1 MRSYTHALMLTELT
15 AITERARHVMLD
27 REQLGRVAGVM
38 RSRTHVGDIPVRQ
51 DSPHLE
57 PPELLQFYLV
67 AGAHNFLIWQRDEA
81 GAVQPWSVYV
91 NGEQRV
97 GAPAILA
104 CHIRA
109 LREGR
114 NILDPDY
121 LSAMTLTDMEA
132 YYRDER
138 TGRVTLQFIPERL
151 AKFREIGRVLR
162 ERYGGT
168 FLSLLEGAKGFVYRE
183 DSLGIAQQLLTHFPL
198 SYGDWPFCK
207 LIMVALGHLYHE
219 RDPLFPRGSR
229 YRALVDLH
237 DPQSLEV
244 GADYYRPFFLYRVG
258 VLRISDDFRGRLT
271 SQHLIDRDSPIEREY
286 RAWTIMATR
295 ALADQLG
302 VLPHELAQ
310 ELWAMAFMRCRPCYI
325 GVAEDEVPCS
335 YRRVCHSYNEEP
347 GLMQARW
354 PLVLTSWY

>member
-1 MRSYTHALMLTELT
+1 MRSYTHAMMLAELG

-27 REQLGRVAGVM
+27 REQLGRVASIM
-38 RSRTHVGDIPVRQ
+38 RSRTHVDDILVPR

-57 PPELLQFYLV
+57 PAELLQFYLV
-67 AGAHNFLIWQRDEA
+67 AGAHNFLIWQRDDA
-81 GAVQPWSVYV
+81 GAVQPWSAYV
-91 NGEQRV
+91 NGERRF

-114 NILDPDY
+114 NILNPDY

-138 TGRVTLQFIPERL
+138 TGRVSLQFIPERL
-151 AKFREIGRVLR
+151 AKFHEIGRVLR
-162 ERYGGT
+162 EQYDGT
-168 FLSLLEGAKGFVYRE
+168 FLTLLERAEGFLFRE
-183 DSLGIAQQLLTHFPL
+183 DSTGIAQGLLTHFPL
-198 SYGDWPFCK
+198 AYGDWPFCK

-219 RDPLFPRGSR
+219 RDALFPRGST
-229 YRALVDLH
+229 YQALVELQ

-258 VLRISDDFRGRLT
+258 VLRISDDFRQRLT
-271 SQHLIDRDSPIEREY
+271 NQHLIDRDSPLEREY

-295 ALADQLG
+295 ALAGQLG
-302 VLPHELAQ
+302 VLSHELAQ
-310 ELWAMAFMRCRPCYI
+310 ELWAMAFMRCRPCYV
-325 GVAEDEVPCS
+325 GVPEDEVPCS
-335 YRRVCHSYNEEP
+335 YRPICHSYNEDT
-347 GLMQARW
+347 GLMRASW